1 MLVLTQKRAFYLA
14 ASHRQIKKSLLCAL
28 GVSAV
33 KILFWTRMILPHR
46 MFKMNKK
53 VELRKLQN
61 IVVQCQKC
69 PRLVAYLQEVS
80 QHKPKRY
87 RDWDYW
93 SNPLPSFGDPN
104 ARVLI
109 VGLAPAANGGNRTG
123 RMFTG
128 DRSGEWLFRALHQFG
143 FANQPNSSHRDDG
156 FALSDCYIT
165 ATIRC
170 APPGNKPLPE
180 EIENCRPYFL
190 KEIDLLDK
198 AKIIVP
204 LGQIAFVK
212 TLKSLRLKGYEVPPL
227 AFGHGKKYVLRT
239 PNGPTELAEVSSLQ
253 TITLVV
259 TYHPSQQ
266 NTQTGKLTRSM
277 FHKVFKMVQEAV
289 RSY

>member
-1 MLVLTQKRAFYLA
+1 M
-14 ASHRQIKKSLLCAL
+14 KSN
-28 GVSAV
+28 
-33 KILFWTRMILPHR
+33 R
-46 MFKMNKK
+46 
-53 VELRKLQN
+53 ELEKLQK
-61 IVVQCQKC
+61 IVVQCRRC
-69 PRLVAYLQEVS
+69 SRLAAYLQEVS

-93 SNPLPSFGDPN
+93 SKPLPSFGDPE

-128 DRSGEWLFRALHQFG
+128 DRSGEWLFGALYQFG
-143 FANQPNSSHRDDG
+143 FANQPNSSHRDDD

-170 APPGNKPLPE
+170 APPKNRPLPE

-190 KEIDLLDK
+190 KEVDLLDK
-198 AKIIVP
+198 VKVIVP
-204 LGQIAFVK
+204 LGQIAFTQ

-227 AFGHGKKYVLRT
+227 AFGHGKTYVLQT
-239 PNGPTELAEVSSLQ
+239 PNSLLR

-266 NTQTGKLTRSM
+266 NTQTGKLTKPM
-277 FHKVFKMVQEAV
+277 FHRIFKMVRTVLLNKSPESRV
-289 RSY
+289 RS